1 MGTKNIFERI
11 RENIS
16 EMTGSAQEHQRLIEL
31 VNQMENKQVNLLIA
45 GPTGSGKSST
55 INSLF
60 NMSVAKVGVGVDPQT
75 KDIDRYELEN
85 LIIWDTPGFGDS
97 EAADKEYSRQIASK
111 LEETDEDGKKLI
123 DIVLVVLDA
132 SSKDMGTSYKLI
144 SKTILP
150 HLDTQKGQRILIA
163 INQADMAMKGNHW
176 NYNQNCPDE
185 ILKKFLEDKV
195 SSIQSRILESTG
207 LQIDPI
213 YYCAGYTDDN
223 GEQRRAY
230 NLNKLLLQIL
240 HEVGSEK
247 VLIFADNIN
256 NDENM
261 WVDDDGDGNY
271 SESIA
276 QSFGDVFKDS
286 IGDGFETG
294 GVVDGMIAGIPGA
307 IIGMLVG
314 AVGGGIC
321 GLFKGLFA

>member
-1 MGTKNIFERI
+1 M
-11 RENIS
+11 RE
-16 EMTGSAQEHQRLIEL
+16 
-31 VNQMENKQVNLLIA
+31 
-45 GPTGSGKSST
+45 
-55 INSLF
+55 F
-60 NMSVAKVGVGVDPQT
+60 
-75 KDIDRYELEN
+75 
-85 LIIWDTPGFGDS
+85 
-97 EAADKEYSRQIASK
+97 
-111 LEETDEDGKKLI
+111 
-123 DIVLVVLDA
+123 
-132 SSKDMGTSYKLI
+132 
-144 SKTILP
+144 
-150 HLDTQKGQRILIA
+150 
-163 INQADMAMKGNHW
+163 
-176 NYNQNCPDE
+176 
-185 ILKKFLEDKV
+185 
-195 SSIQSRILESTG
+195 
-207 LQIDPI
+207 
-213 YYCAGYTDDN
+213 AGYTDDN

-230 NLNKLLLQIL
+230 NLNMLLLQIL

-294 GVVDGMIAGIPGA
+294 GVVGGMIAGIPGA

>member
-1 MGTKNIFERI
+1 MNTKNIFELI

-16 EMTGSAQEHQRLIEL
+16 EMTGSAQEYQRLIEL

-60 NMSVAKVGVGVDPQT
+60 DMSVAKVGVGVDPQT
-75 KDIDRYELEN
+75 KDIDCYELEN

-97 EAADKEYSRQIASK
+97 EVADKEYSRQIASK
-111 LEETDEDGKKLI
+111 LEETDEDGRKLI

-132 SSKDMGTSYKLI
+132 SSKDMGTSYRLI

-176 NYNQNCPDE
+176 NYDQNCPDE

-195 SSIQSRILESTG
+195 SSIQNRILESTG
-207 LQIDPI
+207 LKTDPI

-240 HEVGSEK
+240 REVESEK

-294 GVVDGMIAGIPGA
+294 GVVGGMIAGIPGA